1 MRPSRRRLLL
11 LSAATIATAAAIALA
26 LLASGY
32 PSNGEANYAM
42 VDAGGTTDVST
53 QTRELVETAFSFEPD
68 TANATQRAAA
78 RLLTGTAVKQYDKLY
93 GSILDQA
100 RERRLSMRTTVAS
113 VGVQRL
119 NGDHATVLV
128 FANQRSAQKDV
139 GQPRLGAAQLQL
151 LLVKVDGKWKLAR
164 MTVL

>member
-1 MRPSRRRLLL
+1 MRKSRRRLRL
-11 LSAATIATAAAIALA
+11 LSAATMATAAIALA
-26 LLASGY
+26 LVASGY
-32 PSNGEANYAM
+32 PGNDEANYAL
-42 VDAGGTTDVST
+42 VDAGGTADVTT
-53 QTRELVETAFSFEPD
+53 QARELVETAFSFEPG
-68 TANATQRAAA
+68 TANATRRAAA

-93 GSILDQA
+93 GNILDQA
-100 RERRLSMRTTVAS
+100 SQRRLSMRTTVAS

-151 LLVKVDGKWKLAR
+151 LLVKVDGRWKLAR